1 MTKQNMPPLAES
13 QLFTIEALNRI
24 EGFVWPEN
32 ANFASMDDGDRG
44 VDFWSSRPELDIDE
58 CTYTQGGLQQA
69 NSIHSKHP
77 DWRGSLIS
85 KTQFDSVDGWVRN
98 SGAQPVSDE
107 CIVECKVDG
116 PLGAIGYL
124 PATVWNWERGG
135 LTHWRYHKETPAT
148 PLLEILLRE
157 LPERGGWPEFAVA
170 IVQNGYGSVIPLGDG
185 YSVNYNGKIW
195 VGDKGDKDFAAGCFT
210 LRELAS
216 DHETKIVTRCE
227 YEKACSAEITA
238 AFDNAFNSV
247 AEVSAE
253 SWPYVDIIIRMIGLL
268 SSSGA
273 KANQNSQNPTEVWL
287 HDALNLIDNK
297 QPSIPTLTNEQC
309 LKFLCTAF
317 RHNEIKGDIEFDD
330 INLGLRMA
338 LSREATHE

>member
-1 MTKQNMPPLAES
+1 MTKQNMPRLTES
-13 QLFTIEALNRI
+13 QLFTIEALNKI
-24 EGFVWPEN
+24 QGFAWP
-32 ANFASMDDGDRG
+32 DGATKAR
-44 VDFWSSRPELDIDE
+44 IDE
-58 CTYTQGGLQQA
+58 IEPMNL
-69 NSIHSKHP
+69 IHFFDES
-77 DWRGSLIS
+77 DWVKTVSYSSCRHGSVSWRNSLIT
-85 KTQFDSVDGWVRN
+85 KEEFDSIGGWVRN
-98 SGAQPVSDE
+98 SGTQPVSDE

-124 PATVWNWERGG
+124 PASVWNWERGG
-135 LTHWRYHKETPAT
+135 LTRWRYHKETPAT

-157 LPERGGWPEFAVA
+157 LPGRGGWPEFAVA
-170 IVQNGYGSVIPLGDG
+170 IVQNGYGSVIPLGNG
-185 YSVNYNGKIW
+185 YGVNYNGKIW
-195 VGDKGDKDFAAGCFT
+195 VGDKGDKDFAEGCFT
-210 LRELAS
+210 LSELAS
-216 DHETKIVTRCE
+216 DHETKIVTRSE
-227 YEKACSAEITA
+227 YEKACGSEINK
-238 AFDNAFNSV
+238 AFDDAFNAV
-247 AEVSAE
+247 AEASSE

-273 KANQNSQNPTEVWL
+273 NANQNSQNPAEVWL

-297 QPSIPTLTNEQC
+297 QPSIPMLTNEQC

>member
-1 MTKQNMPPLAES
+1 MTKQNMPRLTES

-24 EGFVWPEN
+24 EGFVWPKGAEFYEVDGGHV
-32 ANFASMDDGDRG
+32 AYFYGDASGAMASVRIKGAHD
-44 VDFWSSRPELDIDE
+44 
-58 CTYTQGGLQQA
+58 
-69 NSIHSKHP
+69 
-77 DWRGSLIS
+77 
-85 KTQFDSVDGWVRN
+85 KTIINETVTKAEFYSVDGWVRN

-135 LTHWRYHKETPAT
+135 LTHWRYHKESPAT

-170 IVQNGYGSVIPLGDG
+170 IVQNGYGAVIPLGDG
-185 YSVNYNGKIW
+185 CNVNYNGKIW
-195 VGDKGDKDFAAGCFT
+195 VGDKGDKDFAEGCFT

-238 AFDNAFNSV
+238 AFDDAFNSV

-268 SSSGA
+268 SSSGV
-273 KANQNSQNPTEVWL
+273 KASQDSQNPAEVWL

-338 LSREATHE
+338 LSRDANHE

>member
-1 MTKQNMPPLAES
+1 MTKQNMPRLTES
-13 QLFTIEALNRI
+13 QLFTIETLNRI
-24 EGFVWPEN
+24 EGFAWPDGATSAAMDN
-32 ANFASMDDGDRG
+32 ASVLIHFYAMEPVAGRFSFSG
-44 VDFWSSRPELDIDE
+44 VCVYAPDAISDSE
-58 CTYTQGGLQQA
+58 
-69 NSIHSKHP
+69 HP
-77 DWRGSLIS
+77 DWLNSLI
-85 KTQFDSVDGWVRN
+85 TREQFDNVDGWVRN
-98 SGAQPVSDE
+98 SGTQPVSDE

-216 DHETKIVTRCE
+216 DHETKIVTRYE
-227 YEKACSAEITA
+227 YEKACSAEITT
-238 AFDNAFNSV
+238 AFDDAFNSV

-268 SSSGA
+268 SSSGV
-273 KANQNSQNPTEVWL
+273 KASQDSQNHTEVWL

-338 LSREATHE
+338 LSRETTHE